1 MKTETVKYQAT
12 DIELEGYIAY
22 PDEEKAPLVLIAHT
36 WAGKDDFVHE
46 RAEDLAALGYVGF
59 AVDMYGNGKVGSNTE
74 ENQSLMAPLLSDRNV
89 LKDRIT
95 SALNFGKS
103 LPGVDPNKVA
113 AIGYCLGGLV
123 VLDLARSGENF
134 QGVVSFHGL
143 LMGSDISEKGIQA
156 KILVLHGER
165 DPMVPLDM
173 VDAFQKEMTKAAADW
188 QLHSYGGTYH
198 AFTKPGANDP
208 NLGTQYNKSASERS
222 WKSMQNFFEEIF

>member
-1 MKTETVKYQAT
+1 MKTETVNYQAA
-12 DIELEGYIAY
+12 DIELKGYLAF

-46 RAEDLAALGYVGF
+46 RAKDLAALGYVGF
-59 AVDMYGNGKVGSNTE
+59 AVDMYGNGKVGSSTE
-74 ENQSLMAPLLSDRNV
+74 ENQSLMEPLLSNRDV

-95 SALNFGKS
+95 SALHFGKS

-123 VLDLARSGENF
+123 VLDLARTGENF

-173 VDAFQKEMTKAAADW
+173 VDAFQKEMTEAGADW

-198 AFTKPGANDP
+198 AFTKPDANDP